1 MSKTDTRME
10 DIRTLKKEVED
21 LKAKLEYEREI
32 KEAYRTFW
40 LDTKKYKLYESSTED
55 KK

>member
-1 MSKTDTRME
+1 MMRPQTKKE
-10 DIRTLKKEVED
+10 EIRELKKEVED
-21 LKAKLEYEREI
+21 LKDKLEYEREI

-55 KK
+55 